1 MVFCTLHTLA
11 QAAVCKATLWA
22 CLHFSFVA
30 HVAHG
35 AVCKYL
41 QLRCTWRA
49 CNESGP
55 SSPIRNREQVHLVL
69 NERAVDQRRNQ
80 PMATGRG
87 MQLTRQIGEHLV
99 AAELKDWAI

>member
-1 MVFCTLHTLA
+1 MLHMGPCA
-11 QAAVCKATLWA
+11 NIYN
-22 CLHFSFVA
+22 F
-30 HVAHG
+30 VAHG
-35 AVCKYL
+35 A
-41 QLRCTWRA
+41 RA
-49 CNESGP
+49 T
-55 SSPIRNREQVHLVL
+55 NRGHHPLFAIGEQVHLVL